1 MKGRRSG
8 RKIDLKGK
16 RRGGAADKVS
26 RGPSYKGERA
36 AYGAPGGKPICANAK
51 CKLRKQGC
59 KGFQGCP
66 GYLAR

>member
-1 MKGRRSG
+1 MKGRSGKSRSG

-16 RRGGAADKVS
+16 KR
-26 RGPSYKGERA
+26 PQGERE

-66 GYLAR
+66 GYLAK

>member
-16 RRGGAADKVS
+16 RRPG
-26 RGPSYKGERA
+26 GERA